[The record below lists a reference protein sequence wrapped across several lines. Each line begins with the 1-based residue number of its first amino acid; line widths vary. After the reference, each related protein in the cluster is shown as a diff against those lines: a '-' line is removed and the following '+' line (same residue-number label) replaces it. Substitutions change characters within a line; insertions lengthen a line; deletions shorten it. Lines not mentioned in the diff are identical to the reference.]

1 MLSCNYFQ
9 ITTNHA
15 LNNVCQRQRLQDTIA
30 KIRKQLF
37 ASMSLVTILK
47 DIKTSFEGG
56 SFDSYPSWLTN
67 FDGQIFFSAVDN
79 SGESELWSTDGT
91 ESGTRLISNIAGI
104 QSGNPKELTSD
115 KYVLTYSAFTPEN
128 GRELWYTSSG
138 TYFSGLYGDIYTGS
152 SSSFPKNI
160 IHWFHSPVFSAKDTD
175 GLRYLW
181 RSDIDIDKLSEDH
194 ILPAE
199 SLVTVF
205 NNDIYF
211 VGNFQGEGDAL
222 WKYDGSIFTE
232 VFDYYP
238 NSDQDTHFSEIQPS
252 GDLLYFTAGSYDD
265 QLFATDGNPDNT
277 RPIQISESTDRYI
290 SGANNL
296 IDVEGTLYFA
306 ASTSYGNDLWK
317 FDGSGDGAVLIDPTN
332 REEGINR
339 AKHLTLVDNKLFY
352 EGTYL
357 FDTELYMFDIDSGT
371 TSLVKDINTSGDA
384 LNRID
389 NTLTKFNNRLLFV
402 ATEPIHG
409 EELWIT
415 DGLASGTR
423 RLTDLIEGADDSD
436 IDEISVLG
444 DKVIFRA
451 NSDEFGIELFVWD
464 GASDLEPMPTP
475 EPTPAPVPTPTPEP
489 TPAPVPTP
497 TPEPEPEPEPEP
509 YDGIIQSVRGKGKL
523 KGTKVADAFTF
534 DSFEAFTKKSADKI
548 IGFNA
553 SQGDTIAVSPNA
565 FPALT
570 GASAI
575 SFASTRNKKEFKQ
588 LSKEDYD
595 FVYFEKKGRLYFD
608 GNGAE
613 KNWGNSSE
621 GGLVA
626 ILKGKP
632 ELTAE
637 DVTLLA

>member
-1 MLSCNYFQ
+1 
-9 ITTNHA
+9 
-15 LNNVCQRQRLQDTIA
+15 
-30 KIRKQLF
+30 
-37 ASMSLVTILK
+37 MSIVTILK

-115 KYVLTYSAFTPEN
+115 KYVLTYSAFTTGS
-128 GRELWYTSSG
+128 GRELWYTSAG

-199 SLVTVF
+199 SLITVF

-290 SGANNL
+290 SGADNL

-497 TPEPEPEPEPEP
+497 TPEPTPAPVPTPTPEPEPEPEPEP

-523 KGTKVADAFTF
+523 KGTKGADAFTF
-534 DSFEAFTKKSADKI
+534 DSFESFTKQSADKI

-553 SQGDTIAVSPNA
+553 SQGDTIAVSLDA
-565 FPALT
+565 FPALK
-570 GASAI
+570 GVSDI
-575 SFASTRNKKEFKQ
+575 NFASTRRKKEFKQ

-595 FVYFEKKGRLYFD
+595 FVYFEKRGRLYFD

-613 KNWGNSSE
+613 KNWGNSDE

-632 ELTAE
+632 ELTIE
-637 DVTLLA
+637 EITLLA

>member
-1 MLSCNYFQ
+1 M
-9 ITTNHA
+9 
-15 LNNVCQRQRLQDTIA
+15 CQRQRLQDTIA

-290 SGANNL
+290 SGADNL

-497 TPEPEPEPEPEP
+497 TPEPTPAPVPTPTPEPEPEPEPEP

-565 FPALT
+565 FPALE
-570 GASAI
+570 GVSAI

-613 KNWGNSSE
+613 KNWGNSDE

-637 DVTLLA
+637 DITLLA